1 MTQRAALAEP
11 VDAQPLSVEQWQA
24 LLRGPALGAAE
35 VKALNRMAWLRSLPA
50 GSMVFSR
57 DQVAHKLVAVLEG
70 AVGLGQLRHDQ
81 PFHLER
87 TVRGPAWLDLA
98 SAWVGGSH
106 VQDARVLS
114 SARLLELELSSVRE
128 LLARQPAMA
137 ERLLACMALNVHSL
151 TGVTHDLMH
160 KDAEKRLAAW
170 LLQLSRQSAQ
180 GPGLVALGE
189 RKRDIAAQLAIT
201 PETLSRMMRQLKL
214 KGLIEVQGYSVRL
227 LDLSALATLAA
238 D

>member
-1 MTQRAALAEP
+1 MPQRALAMKP
-11 VDAQPLSVEQWQA
+11 VDKQSLSAEEWQA
-24 LLRGPALGAAE
+24 LLRGPALAAAE
-35 VKALNRMAWLRSLPA
+35 MKALNSMAWLRALPVGA
-50 GSMVFSR
+50 MVFSR
-57 DQVAHKLVAVLEG
+57 DQLAHKLVAVLEG
-70 AVGLGQLRHDQ
+70 AVGLGQARHDQ

-98 SAWVGGSH
+98 SAWVGGAH
-106 VQDARVLS
+106 VQDARVLTP
-114 SARLLELELSSVRE
+114 ARVLELELSSVRE
-128 LLARQPAMA
+128 FLARHPAMA
-137 ERLLACMALNVHSL
+137 ERLLAGLALTVQSL

-170 LLQLSRQSAQ
+170 LLQLSRQSASA
-180 GPGLVALGE
+180 PERVALGE

-227 LDLSALATLAA
+227 LDLAALATLAA